1 MFVLLSFLLF
11 QSVMFVPDI
20 PERSIMF
27 LIRSNGE
34 EEEDDDDA
42 AAAAVVQDDDDN
54 DVVVVVVVVVVVN
67 SIRSS
72 SVRLF
77 HRNSA

>member
-1 MFVLLSFLLF
+1 MFALLSFLLF

-42 AAAAVVQDDDDN
+42 AAAVVQDDDDN
-54 DVVVVVVVVVVVN
+54 DVVVVVVVVVVN

>member
-1 MFVLLSFLLF
+1 MVVLLSFLLF

-42 AAAAVVQDDDDN
+42 AAAVVQDDDDN
-54 DVVVVVVVVVVVN
+54 DVVVVVVVVVVN